1 MDDRAPPDPL
11 RAPPDAKTLPLTMPD
26 QLSRELAEARQK
38 LATLELLARIR
49 EHPQIGYLRYCVRTS
64 AECSRECAA
73 ENPAGRA
80 DHTRHAE
87 AWELLLE
94 LLGG

>member
-26 QLSRELAEARQK
+26 QLSCELAEARQK
-38 LATLELLARIR
+38 LATLELLAK
-49 EHPQIGYLRYCVRTS
+49 LRASPGFTS
-64 AECSRECAA
+64 VLHGVAGHTASTHRK
-73 ENPAGRA
+73 PAR
-80 DHTRHAE
+80 E

-94 LLGG
+94 LLGGKP

>member
-26 QLSRELAEARQK
+26 QLNRELAEARQK
-38 LATLELLARIR
+38 LATLELLARLRAHPEFGRVR
-49 EHPQIGYLRYCVRTS
+49 EVVLVAHADS
-64 AECSRECAA
+64 EDWCA
-73 ENPAGRA
+73 PGSL
-80 DHTRHAE
+80 DE

>member
-1 MDDRAPPDPL
+1 MDD

-38 LATLELLARIR
+38 LATLELLAKLR
-49 EHPQIGYLRYCVRTS
+49 EHGGFDAVRTS
-64 AECSRECAA
+64 VRWLADAAATCARRA
-73 ENPAGRA
+73 RDAGEHDVARQNEA
-80 DHTRHAE
+80 SAE